1 MAGRDDLLAHLAT
14 GTTTVC
20 RAWAVVRRDGLVLG
34 FTDHDRDL
42 EFEEVLF
49 RAGSGLTA
57 RALEQTTGLAV
68 DNSEAMG
75 ALSDEA
81 IREEDIAAGRFDGA
95 EVRIWRVNWA
105 DPESRM
111 EEFRGRIGEI
121 SRIGT
126 EFRAELRGL
135 TEALNQATGRVF
147 RRGCDASLGDRRCRF
162 DLALPGYVVE
172 ARISRTEAPH
182 LIAFEGLT
190 EFAPR
195 WFERGLVEFL
205 DGPAVGLS
213 AQVRMDRWGVTGREL
228 ALWTEPG
235 SAPEVGNLARL
246 VAGCDKR
253 AETCQVKFNNF
264 NNFRGF
270 PHIPGEDWLAS
281 YPTGGG
287 DKSGGRRG

>member
-1 MAGRDDLLAHLAT
+1 MAGRDALLAHLAC

-20 RAWAVVRRDGLVLG
+20 RAWAVVRRDGQVLG

-42 EFEEVLF
+42 AFDGVLF
-49 RAGSGLTA
+49 RAGSGLSA

-75 ALSDEA
+75 ALSDAA

-105 DPESRM
+105 DPDSRM
-111 EEFRGRIGEI
+111 EEFRGTIGEI
-121 SRIGT
+121 SRIGP

-147 RRGCDASLGDRRCRF
+147 GRSCDASLGDGRCRF
-162 DLALPGYVVE
+162 DLTLPGYGTE
-172 ARISRTEAPH
+172 ARIAGIRAPH
-182 LIAFEGLT
+182 LLVFDGLT
-190 EFAPR
+190 EFASR
-195 WFERGLVEFL
+195 WFERGLVEFV
-205 DGPAVGLS
+205 DGPAAGLS
-213 AQVRMDRWGVTGREL
+213 AQIRMDSRLATGREL
-228 ALWTEPG
+228 ALWTRPG
-235 SAPEVGNLARL
+235 NAPQVGDVVRL
-246 VAGCDKR
+246 VPGCDKR
-253 AETCQVKFNNF
+253 AETCQIKFNNF